1 MENFILAH
9 KISAFMK
16 NLLVFLFLIVGVA
29 VGQTQNATTET
40 QEWNTSYD
48 LTTEQ
53 LAEVTTIVARKYR
66 NLAEL
71 ESLKTQD
78 ALLYKRK
85 YQGIMKQTKV
95 QVRRLL
101 NTEQVIAFDAK
112 ETARKATIRS
122 EAKAMMA
129 SGVNKEEI
137 SKHLEQLNY

>member
-16 NLLVFLFLIVGVA
+16 NLIVFLFLIVGVA
-29 VGQTQNATTET
+29 VGQAQNATTET

-71 ESLKTQD
+71 ESLKAQD

-95 QVRRLL
+95 QVRRLM
-101 NTEQVIAFDAK
+101 NTEQVAAFDAK
-112 ETARKATIRS
+112 ETTRKATIRS

-129 SGVNKEEI
+129 SGANKEEI